1 MTSFTT
7 TIGILQGFLFFCKLR
22 ICHLNQAGITK
33 FKYEKKNEKESGSSS
48 KMTSSFK
55 WPI

>member
-7 TIGILQGFLFFCKLR
+7 TTGILQGFLFFCKLR
-22 ICHLNQAGITK
+22 ICHLNLAGITK
-33 FKYEKKNEKESGSSS
+33 FKYEKKNEKDSVRSS
-48 KMTSSFK
+48 KMTPSFK